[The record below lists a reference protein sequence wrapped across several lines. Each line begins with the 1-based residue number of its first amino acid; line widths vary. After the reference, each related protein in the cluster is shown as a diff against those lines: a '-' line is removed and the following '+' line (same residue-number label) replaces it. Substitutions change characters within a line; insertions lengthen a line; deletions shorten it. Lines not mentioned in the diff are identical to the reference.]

1 MKKAALVVLLSCL
14 VFGADKV
21 ADKANP
27 NKDMCAP
34 PPGGVAPALPAR
46 LLTGQGTEYIH
57 FPITTSSPEAQQ
69 FFLQG
74 VAQMHSFWAN
84 EAERSFL
91 QAAALD
97 PAAPMPQWG
106 IAMVAA
112 GDYRPRFQ
120 LDRDQPAKPDAAKP
134 DRYSQGGAARAA
146 AAAQKAVEL
155 AAVEGKA
162 SPVEKLYVAA
172 IAARRDAQGTD
183 RDEAYIQGLREIVAG
198 YPKEVEAKTYLA
210 LHLMRGYTLPD
221 HQPRPGTME
230 AVAMLR
236 ELLIEAPDH
245 MGVHHYVIHGFE
257 GATFAKDAWPS
268 CRRYPEL
275 VPNIPHALHMPGH
288 VWAQTGKWDEAVK
301 SFASAAVN
309 ERGYMRADQLYGN
322 GHHGHNVHFMA
333 TSLSFLGHYD
343 EAMTAA
349 RELLGFKENPRE
361 AGQVD
366 NNFTAYRQ
374 GWFAMMATLVQNEK
388 WDVILEGDALPVY
401 DKPREQAWR
410 HWALGLAHAA
420 KRQTA
425 ETKAEAKAMD
435 EALKDLTAK
444 TKDVVPP
451 PLAAARKELDG
462 HIAAAEGNIGK
473 AIEIL
478 QAAAKMERSM
488 RYNEPPSY
496 PRPVLQ
502 ALGEKALAN
511 GKLKVAESAFR
522 EALDQCPE
530 SSHALAGLSATL
542 KREGKPLSAGD

>member
-14 VFGADKV
+14 MFGADKV
-21 ADKANP
+21 ADKTSA

-34 PPGGVAPALPAR
+34 PPGGVPPSLPAR

-97 PAAPMPQWG
+97 PSAPMPQWG

-112 GDYRPRFQ
+112 GDFRPRFQ
-120 LDRDQPAKPDAAKP
+120 LDRDIPVKPDAPKP
-134 DRYSQGGAARAA
+134 DRYSQGGAARAI

-155 AAVEGKA
+155 SAVEGKA
-162 SPVEKLYVAA
+162 SPLEKLYVAA
-172 IAARRDAQGTD
+172 IAARRDANSAD
-183 RDEAYIQGLREIVAG
+183 RDEGYIQGLRAIVAG
-198 YPKEVEAKTYLA
+198 NPGEVEARTYLA
-210 LHLMRGYTLPD
+210 LHLMRGYILPD

-236 ELLIEAPDH
+236 QLLVDAPDH
-245 MGVHHYVIHGFE
+245 MGVHHFVIHGFE

-275 VPNIPHALHMPGH
+275 VTNIPHALHMPGH
-288 VWAQTGKWDEAVK
+288 IWAQTGQWEEAVK
-301 SFASAAVN
+301 SFSSAAVV
-309 ERGYMRADQLYGN
+309 ERNYMGADQLYGN

-333 TSLSFLGHYD
+333 TSLSFQGHYD
-343 EAMTAA
+343 EAMAAA
-349 RELLGFKENPRE
+349 RELLTFKENPRE
-361 AGQVD
+361 AGQLD

-374 GWFAMMATLVQNEK
+374 GWFAMLRTLVQNEK
-388 WDVILEGDALPVY
+388 WDVILEGGTLPVY

-410 HWALGLAHAA
+410 HWAIGLAHAA
-420 KRQTA
+420 KGDAA
-425 ETKAEAKAMD
+425 ETKAAARAMD

-444 TKDVVPP
+444 TKDPVPP

-462 HIAAAEGNIGK
+462 HIAAAEGHSGK

-478 QAAAKMERSM
+478 QAAARMERAM

-502 ALGEKALAN
+502 AVGEQALAH

-522 EALDQCPE
+522 EALDQYPE
-530 SSHALAGLSATL
+530 SSRALAGLTDTL
-542 KREGKPLSAGD
+542 KREKKPLSAGD